1 MNPITEEKQV
11 SRQQAH
17 EAGSNHSFRGAGM
30 GVAQVLRRQREVRV
44 VNGGGRSSRRIFST
58 RTDPAKAK
66 KPGSLVHKEPGISV
80 HVDTEALLESVK
92 FNKGSIE
99 ELIAKGL
106 EGKMK
111 KAESNLVAIELGKL
125 INCST
130 YYYGMTVDKHAA
142 SREVGL
148 RLARLFIRTYF
159 DAPED
164 AKACIER
171 IKVFIERNE
180 MLEKGYYFWEGHAY
194 ESYKPIPISIV
205 YLLGGVRWSRE
216 TVAAFK
222 DNENRVAEIIETT
235 RANVSDS
242 IVAKKLDQIFEKIS
256 LIGDA
261 MAGA

>member
-1 MNPITEEKQV
+1 MNPITKEKQDN
-11 SRQQAH
+11 RQQARDDI
-17 EAGSNHSFRGAGM
+17 GNHSFWGAGM
-30 GVAQVLRRQREVRV
+30 SIAQGLRRQREARA
-44 VNGGGRSSRRIFST
+44 VNGGGRSSRRIFSA
-58 RTDPAKAK
+58 RPNPATAK
-66 KPGSLVHKEPGISV
+66 KPDALVHKEPGISV
-80 HVDTEALLESVK
+80 QVDTEALLESIN

-99 ELIAKGL
+99 ELVAKGL

-130 YYYGMTVDKHAA
+130 DYYGMTVEKRAA

-148 RLARLFIRTYF
+148 RLARLFIRTFF
-159 DAPED
+159 DAPDE

-171 IKVFIERNE
+171 IKAFIERNE

-205 YLLGGVRWSRE
+205 YLLGGVRWSKE
-216 TVAAFK
+216 TTKAFK

-235 RANVSDS
+235 TAKVSD
-242 IVAKKLDQIFEKIS
+242 IVVAEKLDQIFEKIN

-261 MAGA
+261 MVNA